1 MIKEQMDIENQSDS
15 DEDGMP
21 VFAAETNMLKG
32 KKIDNLYPDVL
43 NNYEYKNQ
51 GFDEISEEE
60 KEDYTIKK
68 SDAIIVGA
76 KIQGDYST
84 LEIYVYEEEKCNLYV
99 HHEIV
104 LSAFPLCME
113 FLPIDPFNY
122 TTD

>member
-1 MIKEQMDIENQSDS
+1 
-15 DEDGMP
+15 MP

-32 KKIDNLYPDVL
+32 KKIDNLYPD
-43 NNYEYKNQ
+43 
-51 GFDEISEEE
+51 GFDEISDEE

-84 LEIYVYEEEKCNLYV
+84 LEVYVYEEEKCNLYV